1 MSLSALPH
9 LAFKF
14 YSTSLIGKLA
24 YTVLVLNCFQ
34 DSVLHF
40 TMDCENTVSVFVLML
55 IPDFRSFKGWQK
67 NAITAYLGELSIK
80 IGKPNDFI

>member
-1 MSLSALPH
+1 MQIVTPRFFIFLWSLGTIVSGCLRWW
-9 LAFKF
+9 
-14 YSTSLIGKLA
+14 SL
-24 YTVLVLNCFQ
+24 
-34 DSVLHF
+34 
-40 TMDCENTVSVFVLML
+40 NTVSVFVLML

>member
-1 MSLSALPH
+1 WSVDFKFVPIDIINRFGRDLLSAIISPADIL
-9 LAFKF
+9 
-14 YSTSLIGKLA
+14 
-24 YTVLVLNCFQ
+24 
-34 DSVLHF
+34 D
-40 TMDCENTVSVFVLML
+40 TVSVFVLML